1 MPKLGP
7 LEKTASELIDIKL
20 VLLSRAKRTVSPE
33 TQFVPKR
40 NSEKSYK
47 KAVTHKLVLLRES
60 SDRKGHRAPEAKL
73 GKRNSGSEIR
83 VTIKKA

>member
-1 MPKLGP
+1 MLPKQNSG
-7 LEKTASELIDIKL
+7 SETWK
-20 VLLSRAKRTVSPE
+20 
-33 TQFVPKR
+33 
-40 NSEKSYK
+40 KSYE